1 MAEMDASLNNSYNSV
16 NKENVNVYGC
26 NADGK
31 GEGNMNTVDE
41 KTSPAITNTNTN
53 MDVLL
58 MGSWP
63 VSILKT
69 EEAVGPILILFTI
82 KIKIVF
88 SYHIRIILT
97 PSIQSVELIQ
107 KSSSSVSRL

>member
-1 MAEMDASLNNSYNSV
+1 MV
-16 NKENVNVYGC
+16 VI

-31 GEGNMNTVDE
+31 GEGNMNIVDE
-41 KTSPAITNTNTN
+41 NTSPDITNTNTN

-58 MGSWP
+58 MGSWS

-69 EEAVGPILILFTI
+69 EEAVGPILILFRI

-107 KSSSSVSRL
+107 KNSSSVSRLQDRQFHEHVFLFRHNPDEI